1 MITIKC
7 DGEPTCHYTHLSFHE
22 KEHKIVIIV
31 YLDGRVDNIF
41 FGDDSG
47 KMRASIEMMYQED
60 YSRSP
65 DRVLPLV
72 KL

>member
-7 DGEPTCHYTHLSFHE
+7 DGEPTCHYPDISFHE

>member
-7 DGEPTCHYTHLSFHE
+7 DGAPTRYYTHLSFHE

-31 YLDGRVDNIF
+31 YFEGELDNIF

-60 YSRSP
+60 YGRSP